1 MAVKNCATIVMS
13 MWDDFI
19 ANVRVHVG
27 ESTSVGKTNEQMLH
41 IAN

>member
-13 MWDDFI
+13 MWGDFI
-19 ANVRVHVG
+19 ANARVHVG
-27 ESTSVGKTNEQMLH
+27 ELTSVEKTNEKMLR

>member
-19 ANVRVHVG
+19 ANAKVHVG
-27 ESTSVGKTNEQMLH
+27 ESTRVEKDE
-41 IAN
+41 